1 MSALPYVF
9 ACALNILSSL
19 FSDKIIQSRRLS
31 RGGTRKL
38 FGSIGLFVPLFA
50 IIGLSFVTCQYPI
63 VGIILL
69 VIGISFSAM
78 CWGGGHLVNIN
89 DIAGPFS
96 GILFGI
102 SNTIATLSGI
112 LAPYLVGVITANV
125 IIYFSMTS
133 RNLTLMYACF
143 WLFRI
148 KLRMSGRL
156 CFIYVERSHCLVVF
170 SGHCFARGICNHG
183 PVSRVGR
190 IGKKVIVIVLK
201 LQVSRLNTFY

>member
-19 FSDKIIQSRRLS
+19 FSDKIIQSGRLS

-38 FGSIGLFVPLFA
+38 FGSIGLFVPLCA

-112 LAPYLVGVITANV
+112 LAPYLVGVVTASV
-125 IIYFSMTS
+125 IIYIF
-133 RNLTLMYACF
+133 
-143 WLFRI
+143 
-148 KLRMSGRL
+148 
-156 CFIYVERSHCLVVF
+156 
-170 SGHCFARGICNHG
+170 
-183 PVSRVGR
+183 
-190 IGKKVIVIVLK
+190 
-201 LQVSRLNTFY
+201 FY